1 MNVSLTPELEKM
13 VAEKVQSGMY
23 NSASEV
29 VRAGLR
35 LLQEQDEA
43 RRLKLEAL
51 RRDIQHAV
59 EQVGRGEVLSYAS
72 PEEFFTE
79 LTAEADAE
87 LDEELASDKK
97 ATHAA

>member
-35 LLQEQDEA
+35 LLQEQDEE

-51 RRDIQHAV
+51 RRDIQ
-59 EQVGRGEVLSYAS
+59 VG
-72 PEEFFTE
+72 
-79 LTAEADAE
+79 
-87 LDEELASDKK
+87 LDEYEREEYRSIKLLSHKYLQPFLHFDS
-97 ATHAA
+97 AAHFLVR